1 MTIFSPL
8 RTASLIRTDAFSI
21 SGRRLGSPNAAIWG
35 WRKFLAEVISIIPR
49 LIRTC
54 AKRCDILSL
63 LAISDCSD
71 LLGGEN
77 IHLLLIGCFAY
88 EKNQMLRDI
97 RTHIFI
103 ASHRYNTTILRFYDL
118 SLRLFIPLNATS
130 FY

>member
-35 WRKFLAEVISIIPR
+35 WRKLLAETISVIPR

-54 AKRCDILSL
+54 ANRCDILSL
-63 LAISDCSD
+63 LAISVCSN

-77 IHLLLIGCFAY
+77 IHLLLIVCFVY
-88 EKNQMLRDI
+88 VKNQMLQDI
-97 RTHIFI
+97 RTQIFI
-103 ASHRYNTTILRFYDL
+103 ASHIYKIGRASCRE
-118 SLRLFIPLNATS
+118 R
-130 FY
+130 